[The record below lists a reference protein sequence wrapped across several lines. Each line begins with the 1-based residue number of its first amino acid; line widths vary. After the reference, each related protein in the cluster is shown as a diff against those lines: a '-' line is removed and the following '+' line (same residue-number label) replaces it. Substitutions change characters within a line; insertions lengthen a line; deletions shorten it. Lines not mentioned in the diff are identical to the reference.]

1 MLTATALVCA
11 GVPAHAQDAGVTDTI
26 DVIGTTPLGAGL
38 DVDRVAGNVQTAT
51 AAQIREQAQANAD
64 AIRLHGEAEGRA
76 IAAKAKAFQDNPG
89 YTNLIA
95 VERWNGTLPHT
106 MLPGSAL
113 PFISIPQGETPSTA
127 PAAPRPAAASA
138 APRPQ

>member
-1 MLTATALVCA
+1 MTSPPIHQGDQAAA
-11 GVPAHAQDAGVTDTI
+11 RPRPGAQIAPERGAKS
-26 DVIGTTPLGAGL
+26 GREEGRAGAG
-38 DVDRVAGNVQTAT
+38 AGGPDPRAGAGQCRRHPLA
-51 AAQIREQAQANAD
+51 R
-64 AIRLHGEAEGRA
+64 AEGRA

-95 VERWNGTLPHT
+95 VESWNGTLPHT

-127 PAAPRPAAASA
+127 PAPPRPAAAA
-138 APRPQ
+138 TAPRPQ